1 MSRTK
6 ETVERVVGAVAEATE
21 VPSGAIMSRCSSAE
35 VVDARWLAVALLHG
49 CGMYPMRIAAAM
61 GITPRY
67 VQYIITDF
75 EDRMAL
81 SRPLRTNYEKIAKK
95 LRNDLETTAL

>member
-1 MSRTK
+1 M
-6 ETVERVVGAVAEATE
+6 ADATE
-21 VPSGAIMSRCSSAE
+21 VPCGVIMSRCSNAE
-35 VVDARWLAVALLHG
+35 VVDARWMAVALLHG

-75 EDRMAL
+75 ADRIAM
-81 SRPLRTNYEKIAKK
+81 SRQLRTKYEQTANK
-95 LRNDLETTAL
+95 LRNNLEITTL